1 MFAAATSSLAHR
13 VFAPRAFARPPR
25 GPDPRPNPIRQSPRK
40 ATTPRLARLPNAA
53 ADRTTTETVAS
64 AADVS
69 ALLLVGFHPDEI
81 QPLTELVGSIA
92 AELDLAQEIGVALV
106 NRKSLN
112 KTFASLLEDDDE
124 EEDDEEDEEE
134 EEEEDEEKG
143 DVSNA
148 ADGMDD
154 WDDEDLDASFDGYEV
169 HPGDWSPDDDESDDD
184 DSLPPLSNILP
195 PAARCVLLRGD
206 GAKALMPHLRW
217 EMQSAGFEPAVFGAF
232 TAATQDATIARVAS
246 NVVEAHERHWRLSG
260 DPESPAN
267 AKEPESPYA
276 ETPSSEALWA
286 TNTAWEGE
294 EGWSPDDAVPV
305 LNVVTDAATVPDPP
319 PFGVGD
325 YFREDATAI
334 VALDGVVGESL
345 RGALL
350 DAVTEPGWDHANA
363 ASPPTPKWDRSM
375 TDGIN
380 GKTEEDSEEDPE
392 EILIGLQSGSYG
404 TFRPAPGSWGLTESA
419 LADVVSHPATATFLS
434 RIAALYPDYH
444 VRTMPA
450 DALEPDGVPG
460 TSPGSSGRRIATAVA
475 NAAVYGDDFKW
486 HLDADP
492 VRFFFNLCSLWTI
505 RLTTVLFCVTGGAAS
520 VVALRRTVR
529 DVRQQV
535 RRSTALRVRAGVPER
550 GRLDRGHERRDAGAR
565 SGHRNRGVRETRAGA
580 GAPDGPGRAAQGIH
594 AESRRGGAQVLARAE
609 AVLLSQAS
617 GGSAEALATG
627 VGQAGELRDGAGALV
642 ALRGRRGVERVKRD
656 GRGAPVRFSRAE

>member
-1 MFAAATSSLAHR
+1 MGTWAAMAPAVALAPRRDGTPLPGTSSGIGGRPHVALRQPLPRYARRAVSPNR
-13 VFAPRAFARPPR
+13 VRPGEAGGFTIVRSARRGDKYPGARDEDDPPR
-25 GPDPRPNPIRQSPRK
+25 VDDVRVDDGSI
-40 ATTPRLARLPNAA
+40 ARLPRARRATGARLVAA
-53 ADRTTTETVAS
+53 RRSPSPDRARSVRLRCQPPS
-64 AADVS
+64 DAAGS
-69 ALLLVGFHPDEI
+69 
-81 QPLTELVGSIA
+81 LT
-92 AELDLAQEIGVALV
+92 
-106 NRKSLN
+106 
-112 KTFASLLEDDDE
+112 
-124 EEDDEEDEEE
+124 
-134 EEEEDEEKG
+134 
-143 DVSNA
+143 
-148 ADGMDD
+148 
-154 WDDEDLDASFDGYEV
+154 
-169 HPGDWSPDDDESDDD
+169 PDDDDDD
-184 DSLPPLSNILP
+184 DDADSLPPLSNILP

-217 EMQSAGFEPAVFGAF
+217 EMQSAGFEPAIFGAF
-232 TAATQDATIARVAS
+232 TANNQDATIAKVAS

-260 DPESPAN
+260 DPGSDAN
-267 AKEPESPYA
+267 VQEPTSPYA
-276 ETPSSEALWA
+276 ETPSSKALWA

-294 EGWSPDDAVPV
+294 EAWSPASAVPV

-492 VRFFFNLCSLWTI
+492 VSFF
-505 RLTTVLFCVTGGAAS
+505 
-520 VVALRRTVR
+520 
-529 DVRQQV
+529 
-535 RRSTALRVRAGVPER
+535 
-550 GRLDRGHERRDAGAR
+550 
-565 SGHRNRGVRETRAGA
+565 
-580 GAPDGPGRAAQGIH
+580 
-594 AESRRGGAQVLARAE
+594 
-609 AVLLSQAS
+609 
-617 GGSAEALATG
+617 
-627 VGQAGELRDGAGALV
+627 
-642 ALRGRRGVERVKRD
+642 
-656 GRGAPVRFSRAE
+656 